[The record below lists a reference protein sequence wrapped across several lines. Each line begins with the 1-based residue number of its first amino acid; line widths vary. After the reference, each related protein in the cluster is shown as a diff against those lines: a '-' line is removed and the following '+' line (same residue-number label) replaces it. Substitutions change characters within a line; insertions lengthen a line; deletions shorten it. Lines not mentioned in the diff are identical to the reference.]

1 VSDIGDIE
9 FIDFGPVRYQDHEPT
24 MHLKFVGGILHQ
36 AWNVKLYEGFTCGV
50 EVEWKPVPSE
60 PAQPVEEK

>member
-1 VSDIGDIE
+1 VSDTGILFEG
-9 FIDFGPVRYQDHEPT
+9 GPVRYQDCEPT

-36 AWNVKLYEGFTCGV
+36 GWHVKSYEDFKVVGL
-50 EVEWKPVPSE
+50 ELEWKPVPSE